1 VRPDLVVL
9 ASPVLDVDAGF
20 WAVSKRGRS
29 RPTRARIEPRAN
41 RIDHHR
47 GERDLLI
54 EGVLPNALVKI
65 DWETDEKNRSAM
77 FATLPSERPKV
88 QSFRA
93 TSRPI
98 MAQRLR
104 LRKK

>member
-1 VRPDLVVL
+1 
-9 ASPVLDVDAGF
+9 VLDVDAGF

-65 DWETDEKNRSAM
+65 DWETDEKNRSASV
-77 FATLPSERPKV
+77 APVSAKRRKA
-88 QSFRA
+88 QSLCGTFRV
-93 TSRPI
+93 I
-98 MAQRLR
+98 VVQRLR
-104 LRKK
+104 L